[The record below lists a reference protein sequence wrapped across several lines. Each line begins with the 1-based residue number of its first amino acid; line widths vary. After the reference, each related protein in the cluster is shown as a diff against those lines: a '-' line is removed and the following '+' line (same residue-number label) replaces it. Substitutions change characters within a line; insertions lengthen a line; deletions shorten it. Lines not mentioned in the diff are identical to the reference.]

1 MKQILSTIFLALV
14 LVVSLPS
21 SASALEQPIAVQL
34 DGLTLSLEVPPVIH
48 NGRTMVPFRAIAE
61 AMNIPVSWDDTSR
74 TVTAGDGKTTVRLQ
88 INNPTAYINN
98 NPVTLDAAPQ
108 IVSGRTL
115 IPLRFFSEAFDSIVD
130 WNGTLRQVTIASSP
144 KNMTV
149 IGFYALGDSNT
160 SSWTNLFGHPYPT
173 TASGNTDVISELAL
187 GWYSLDRDGNLLDKS
202 RTGWQRPDG
211 WENVLAAAK
220 QYKLQNEMVIHV
232 TDGDGTISSL
242 LNDRAAMT
250 RAAKAISKEARFY
263 RGVNLDFEGL
273 GYSDKGDQLKQ
284 VQQKFTTFVSLLNQ
298 ELKVNNTRLTLTL
311 HAPNSAYSGYDYQA
325 LGKIA
330 DRIIIMAYD
339 YGSKPEPVS
348 MVKQA
353 VEMAR
358 ASVPAHKLILG
369 ISAPSETADSI
380 SAKAGIAKRY
390 NLNGIAL
397 WRLGV
402 IDDGM
407 WETLRDCIIAD
418 K

>member
-144 KNMTV
+144 KTMTV

-211 WENVLAAAK
+211 WENVLAAAN
-220 QYKLQNEMVIHV
+220 QFKLQNEMVIHV

>member
-1 MKQILSTIFLALV
+1 MKQILSTIFLVLV

-115 IPLRFFSEAFDSIVD
+115 IPLRFFSEAFDCIVD
-130 WNGTLRQVTIASSP
+130 WNGTLRQVTITSP
-144 KNMTV
+144 PKTMTV

-211 WENVLAAAK
+211 WENVLAAAN
-220 QYKLQNEMVIHV
+220 QFKLQNEMVIHV

-380 SAKAGIAKRY
+380 ATKVGIAKRY

-407 WETLRDCIIAD
+407 WETLRECTRAN

>member
-1 MKQILSTIFLALV
+1 MKQILSTVFLL
-14 LVVSLPS
+14 LILIVSLPLN
-21 SASALEQPIAVQL
+21 ASALEQPVSVQL
-34 DGLTLSLEVPPVIH
+34 DGLTLSLEIPPVIL
-48 NGRTMVPFRAIAE
+48 NGRTLVPFRAITE
-61 AMNIPVSWDDTSR
+61 SMNIPVSWDDKSR
-74 TVTAGDGKTTVRLQ
+74 SVTASDGTTTVRLQ
-88 INNPTAYINN
+88 IDNPIAYINN
-98 NPVTLDAAPQ
+98 NPVTLDAAPK
-108 IVSGRTL
+108 IMNGRTL
-115 IPLRFFSEAFDSIVD
+115 IPLRFFSEAFDCKVD
-130 WNGTLRQVTIASSP
+130 WNSTLRRVTITSP
-144 KNMTV
+144 PKTMTV
-149 IGFYALGDSNT
+149 IGFYALGDSKT

-187 GWYSLDRDGNLLDKS
+187 GWYSLDRNGNLLDKS

-220 QYKLQNEMVIHV
+220 QYKLHNEMVIHV

-250 RAAKAISKEARFY
+250 RTAKAISKEARLY

-284 VQQKFTTFVSLLNQ
+284 VQQKFATFVSLLNQ
-298 ELKVNNTRLTLTL
+298 ELKANNSRLTLTL

-325 LGKIA
+325 LGKTA

-348 MVKQA
+348 MVRQA
-353 VEMAR
+353 VEMAC
-358 ASVPAHKLILG
+358 ASVPAQKLILG

-380 SAKAGIAKRY
+380 ATKVGIAKRY
-390 NLNGIAL
+390 NLNGVAL

-407 WETLRDCIIAD
+407 WQALRDGTS
-418 K
+418 

>member
-1 MKQILSTIFLALV
+1 MKQILSTIFLVLV

-144 KNMTV
+144 KTMTV
-149 IGFYALGDSNT
+149 IGFYALGDSNA

-242 LNDRAAMT
+242 LNNRAAMT

-353 VEMAR
+353 VEMAC
-358 ASVPAHKLILG
+358 ASVPAQKLILG

-380 SAKAGIAKRY
+380 ATKVGIAKRY